1 MSEHGDYHV
10 RQGRS
15 YSKLITPTVIY
26 PYRFINFSTE
36 LHNLLNVSH
45 DSFLFYLYQIIYLK
59 YILNCR
65 TAHIQMTF

>member
-15 YSKLITPTVIY
+15 YSKLITRTVIY

-36 LHNLLNVSH
+36 MHNLLNVSH
-45 DSFLFYLYQIIYLK
+45 DLFLFICDKLFI
-59 YILNCR
+59 
-65 TAHIQMTF
+65 